1 MDDAKA
7 TGIFDQ
13 VSDRKRI
20 LAEIRFWVR
29 ILKEHALFIQ
39 LGLPCN
45 RPDLIAEAGRFYDL
59 FQGLQDQVE
68 CVAVVD
74 QALLAELV
82 RAVEALIAFKHS
94 LLRLMVQC
102 ELPGANLYPLLLAH
116 ITREAIHFLEFLR
129 GIAMASDP
137 LVAILAEQSFWL
149 RQMKEHIEFI
159 IGLLDPSEKE
169 LLAQAHATRVEFSNL
184 LETARD
190 LESMALS
197 RPQTFNAVIRFTET
211 LLERVTELRN
221 FKATAYELAVLC
233 RLLSALP
240 TPLLLDHVRREADKF
255 LDELREMLRHLT
267 RWEDCP
273 RQKQ

>member
-197 RPQTFNAVIRFTET
+197 RPQTFKAVIRFTET
-211 LLERVTELRN
+211 LLERVTELWN

-255 LDELREMLRHLT
+255 LDELREMLRDLT
-267 RWEDCP
+267 RWEGCP

>member
-190 LESMALS
+190 LESMVLS

-255 LDELREMLRHLT
+255 LDELREMLRDLT
-267 RWEDCP
+267 RWEGCP

>member
-1 MDDAKA
+1 MDDLKT
-7 TGIFDQ
+7 TGIFGR

-29 ILKEHALFIQ
+29 IMKEHSLFIQ

-59 FQGLQDQVE
+59 FQALQDQVE
-68 CVAVVD
+68 CVPAVD

-82 RAVEALIAFKHS
+82 RAVEALIAFKHALTR
-94 LLRLMVQC
+94 LLVQC
-102 ELPGANLYPLLLAH
+102 DLPGANLYPLLLAH
-116 ITREAIHFLEFLR
+116 ITREAVHFLEFLR
-129 GIAMASDP
+129 GIAIASDP

-159 IGLLDPSEKE
+159 IGLLDPSERE

-190 LESMALS
+190 LESMALAH
-197 RPQTFNAVIRFTET
+197 PETFNAVIQFTET
-211 LLERVTELRN
+211 LVKRVTELRN

-255 LDELREMLRHLT
+255 LEELCEMLRDLK
-267 RWEDCP
+267 RWEGCP
-273 RQKQ
+273 RQGQ

>member
-197 RPQTFNAVIRFTET
+197 RPQTFKAVIRFTET

-255 LDELREMLRHLT
+255 LDELREMLRDLT
-267 RWEDCP
+267 RWEGCP